1 MIEQQSRGV
10 NNINLVTPTMYV
22 YQIIEAIKIARKN
35 GLKIPIIYNTN
46 SYENVSTIRA
56 LNGYI
61 DVYLPDLKYYSDEIA
76 IKYSKAPNYFKVST
90 EAIKEMYKQV
100 GEPIFDEN
108 GIIKKGVI
116 IRHLILP
123 NHIQNTEHILK
134 WIKDTFDNKVYV
146 SVMAQYFPTYKAK
159 NIPELNRKLVGAA
172 QRVPTDKA
180 KNDDKLNRKI
190 STKEYKK
197 VENYMYL
204 LGIENGYMQDLGK
217 HEEEFVP
224 VFDFKN
230 V

>member
-35 GLKIPIIYNTN
+35 GLKLPIIYNTN

-76 IKYSKAPNYFKVST
+76 IKYSKAPNYFKIST

-134 WIKDTFDNKVYV
+134 WIKDTFDNKIYV

-159 NIPELNRKLVGAA
+159 N
-172 QRVPTDKA
+172 
-180 KNDDKLNRKI
+180 DDKLNRKI
-190 STKEYKK
+190 STREYKK

-204 LGIENGYMQDLGK
+204 LGTENGYMQDLGK

-224 VFDFKN
+224 VFDFRN
-230 V
+230 VIKATTT